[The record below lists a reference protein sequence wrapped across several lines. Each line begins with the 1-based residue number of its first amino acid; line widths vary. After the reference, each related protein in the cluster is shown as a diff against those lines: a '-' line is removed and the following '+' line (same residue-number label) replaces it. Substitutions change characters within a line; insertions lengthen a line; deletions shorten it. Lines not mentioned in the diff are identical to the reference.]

1 MALRTDVHRTPAV
14 GLAVVAPVIVL
25 LHFWRPSV
33 LAGLTVEDG
42 LVEYLTAALFLVA
55 AVAFAAA
62 AVVRA
67 ARPLWVLPLA
77 AACFLVAGEEV
88 SWGQRLLGLGTPGAL
103 AEMNVQGETNLHNI
117 EGVHG
122 IVRLVAVV
130 VLVTVFVLLPLAVR
144 HSRALRVLAQ
154 RLRFPIP
161 PLVAALPVLIG
172 ITSMA
177 APRILAGE
185 VSFALD
191 EVGELYVAAAWL
203 VFAVSTWAR
212 PEAAPTSA
220 PVGTPG
226 ATAGPAPDRTVEA
239 PPAAATSAA

>member
-1 MALRTDVHRTPAV
+1 MALRTDVDKILAV
-14 GLAVVAPVIVL
+14 GLAVLAPVIVL
-25 LHFWRPSV
+25 VHLGKPSV

-42 LVEYLTAALFLVA
+42 FVEYLTAALFLVS

-62 AVVRA
+62 SLVRA
-67 ARPLWVLPLA
+67 ARKLWVLPLA

-88 SWGQRLLGLGTPGAL
+88 SWGQRLLGVGTPGAL

-122 IVRLVAVV
+122 IVRAVAVV
-130 VLVTVFVLLPLAVR
+130 VLVTVFALLPLAVR
-144 HSRALRVLAQ
+144 HSRALRDLAV

-161 PLVAALPVLIG
+161 PLIAGLPVLVG
-172 ITSMA
+172 IAFMA
-177 APRILAGE
+177 APRLLAGE

-203 VFAVSTWAR
+203 VFAAGTWAL
-212 PEAAPTSA
+212 AGLAPASA
-220 PVGTPG
+220 PLGDPD
-226 ATAGPAPDRTVEA
+226 AASAPDHTAAV
-239 PPAAATSAA
+239 PPAVATNPA